1 MSGRYGSH
9 EGDIATYRE
18 LDRLSEWLH
27 GVGHAGSCDFV
38 KSSPVPQVE
47 MNHQAPDYLRDPVR
61 YVLTVTTPGFWSP
74 SSRNA

>member
-9 EGDIATYRE
+9 EGDIGTYRE

-38 KSSPVPQVE
+38 KSSDGDDAGVLVAVE
-47 MNHQAPDYLRDPVR
+47 PECLKVMAVSQASIEPPDH
-61 YVLTVTTPGFWSP
+61 
-74 SSRNA
+74 